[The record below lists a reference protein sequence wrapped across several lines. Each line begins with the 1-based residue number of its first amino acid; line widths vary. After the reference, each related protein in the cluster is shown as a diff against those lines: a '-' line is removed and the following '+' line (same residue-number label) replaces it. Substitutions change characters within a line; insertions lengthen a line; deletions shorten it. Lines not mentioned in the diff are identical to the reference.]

1 MRTFPS
7 PASIGPSCN
16 ALVGGRGGVPVAGV
30 TDAFWLTVRD
40 RTLTVAALVSQPLP
54 VRRNAQSDSHMG
66 FPTTLFIIIIR
77 PYQQTVSKAYQKR
90 IKSVSTLYQSMAIVR
105 GSRPCDA
112 SEVRMSRN
120 RTASGGPT
128 DNKPPSARQCAQ
140 YLSKRWCGSGHWL
153 CKSCGCARSE
163 SALALLGSE
172 RQQRR
177 HGQRSDRAQ
186 SIV

>member
-1 MRTFPS
+1 MC
-7 PASIGPSCN
+7 ASLIYRVTRFKLSTMN
-16 ALVGGRGGVPVAGV
+16 IADALRYVLRPC
-30 TDAFWLTVRD
+30 LRP
-40 RTLTVAALVSQPLP
+40 RRRSLVSQPLP

>member
-1 MRTFPS
+1 VRRAAPGGAAAPPG
-7 PASIGPSCN
+7 PARRPAAYT
-16 ALVGGRGGVPVAGV
+16 ALRAVVS
-30 TDAFWLTVRD
+30 
-40 RTLTVAALVSQPLP
+40 LVSQPLP